1 MSPLVQDL
9 LAKRGIDSPEDIER
23 FLNPDYALHT
33 HSPFLLDGME
43 RAVER
48 LLAAVEKGERIAIY
62 ADFDCDGIPGAVVL
76 SDFLKKIGYENF
88 EVYIPH
94 RDREGY
100 GFHKEAIEELSRAGV
115 SLIITVDVGMSA
127 ADSVAFAKTCLPAG
141 REKGIDVI
149 VTDHHEIVGVPPD
162 AVAVLNPKM
171 TPALPSTGPEG
182 PLRPSTPTH
191 L

>member
-100 GFHKEAIEELSRAGV
+100 GFHKEAIDDLSGSGV
-115 SLIITVDVGMSA
+115 SLIITIDVGMSA
-127 ADSVAFAKTCLPAG
+127 GDSISHAK
-141 REKGIDVI
+141 EKGIDVI
-149 VTDHHEIVGVPPD
+149 VTDHH
-162 AVAVLNPKM
+162 
-171 TPALPSTGPEG
+171 
-182 PLRPSTPTH
+182 
-191 L
+191 